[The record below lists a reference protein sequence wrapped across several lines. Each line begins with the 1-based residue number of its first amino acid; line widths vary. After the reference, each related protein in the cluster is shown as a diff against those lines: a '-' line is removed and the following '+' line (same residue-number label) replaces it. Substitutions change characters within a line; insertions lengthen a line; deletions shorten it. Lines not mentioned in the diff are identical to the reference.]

1 VQFLRW
7 ARPIYNIVALR
18 KGVDMSKWDMLA
30 VIIALVTSGM
40 VNVIAI
46 RRNIVLERQLWE
58 SKRRW
63 VKSLTPT
70 ERGYGS

>member
-1 VQFLRW
+1 
-7 ARPIYNIVALR
+7 
-18 KGVDMSKWDMLA
+18 MSKWDMLA

>member
-1 VQFLRW
+1 MT
-7 ARPIYNIVALR
+7 LR
-18 KGVDMSKWDMLA
+18 KGVGMSKWDMLA

-58 SKRRW
+58 AKRRW
-63 VKSLTPT
+63 VKSLTPA
-70 ERGYGS
+70 ERG